1 MIDTKKCELTVSKNT
16 YSGVTVTSKIVFEA
30 EIEQTSA
37 NLLAFL
43 LNDFHCNMERAIPR
57 RIRVTVHPERGDS
70 AVDYLSFRIDYSE
83 KGKDSWAAP
92 DEVFGVIK
100 MLRFQRL
107 LDQYYTGFPKSER
120 LVYNRLFLA

>member
-70 AVDYLSFRIDYSE
+70 QSITYLSGSIIRKRVRIP
-83 KGKDSWAAP
+83 GP
-92 DEVFGVIK
+92 
-100 MLRFQRL
+100 LLTRFS
-107 LDQYYTGFPKSER
+107 GS
-120 LVYNRLFLA
+120 